1 MEHKRKT
8 TSDVICESFYS
19 ASNLCPSRSDFGKN
33 RVSGRVTRTSSGIPA
48 GAGSRSGMGTG
59 METGTGSGGSKYRE
73 IVDTDTARS
82 GRCSPIESFV
92 GLTIDSNSLDR
103 NRKNSTE
110 EKDSEKEKETERK
123 DDPFNGVLRFREY
136 VAATMMKRIPVT
148 DERLS
153 LCFEI
158 LDIGTYCS
166 FMIKS
171 QYSMNI
177 LEVYH

>member
-1 MEHKRKT
+1 MEHRRKT

-19 ASNLCPSRSDFGKN
+19 ASNLCPSRLDLGKN
-33 RVSGRVTRTSSGIPA
+33 RVSGKLSRTSSGIPS

-59 METGTGSGGSKYRE
+59 TETGAGSGGSKYRE
-73 IVDTDTARS
+73 IADTDIARS

-92 GLTIDSNSLDR
+92 DLTIDSNSLGR

-110 EKDSEKEKETERK
+110 ERDSEKEKEIERK

-136 VAATMMKRIPVT
+136 VAATMMKRIPLT

-158 LDIGTYCS
+158 LDIGTYCT
-166 FMIKS
+166 FMILS
-171 QYSMNI
+171 
-177 LEVYH
+177 